1 MPRPVTLV
9 AAQKDP
15 FDHCMRNC
23 AYSKVSHFAWS
34 AGAGCLAA
42 GLSCTLVAWTGPLT
56 IACVGI
62 RCGLAVAA
70 IGVSSGVT
78 KLETDCAQRCRGGI
92 PSILA

>member
-42 GLSCTLVAWTGPLT
+42 GLSCTLVAWTG
-56 IACVGI
+56 
-62 RCGLAVAA
+62 R
-70 IGVSSGVT
+70 
-78 KLETDCAQRCRGGI
+78 
-92 PSILA
+92 